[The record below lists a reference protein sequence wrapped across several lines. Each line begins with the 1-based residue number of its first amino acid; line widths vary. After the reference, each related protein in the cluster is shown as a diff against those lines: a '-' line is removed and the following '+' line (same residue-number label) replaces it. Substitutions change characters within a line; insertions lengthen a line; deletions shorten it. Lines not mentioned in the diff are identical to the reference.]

1 MAIQHYSIIESYQF
15 YHLLNLK
22 KYFNL
27 SEIETIFT

>member
-15 YHLLNLK
+15 YYLLNLK